1 MKRLFSYLFVALLAL
16 SVITPLAHSAVTP
29 GAKCTKAGTKQTY
42 KGKVH
47 TCIALGSKLYWNNGV
62 VVTSNKPNIFNLPA
76 SCNLTAEQM
85 FTYNTSEKSG
95 DVMYSALIVNASISN
110 EAIDIVVYLDW
121 FDNFGKFKTKKILI
135 PKLLPGQA
143 LEFGDQDFWVES
155 QNSKESFDRPL
166 DIVGRATCKSKP
178 YELKNKFLKGKSI
191 IRKIGDEEFMSFDF
205 ETFIDN
211 TLPKT
216 LTCSPDKCNFSMYA
230 VYKDR
235 SGNTFGGFSD
245 FNPRFNEI
253 GSYFEDI
260 EPGSSGRAAMNLL
273 ETGADLPELLER
285 IQVVEYTII
294 PKF

>member
-1 MKRLFSYLFVALLAL
+1 MRRSVSYLFVALLAL
-16 SVITPLAHSAVTP
+16 SVIAPLAHSAVTP
-29 GAKCTKAGTKQTY
+29 GAKCAKVGTKQTY

-62 VVTSNKPNIFNLPA
+62 VVKSNKPNIFNLPA

-85 FTYNTSEKSG
+85 FTYNTSDKSG

-143 LEFGDQDFWVES
+143 LEFGDKDYWAES
-155 QNSKESFDRPL
+155 QNSNKSFDRPS

-178 YELKNKFLKGKSI
+178 YDIKNTFLKGKSI
-191 IRKIGDEEFMSFDF
+191 IQKTGDEEIVNFDF
-205 ETFIDN
+205 EIFIDN
-211 TLPKT
+211 TFPKT
-216 LTCSPDKCNFSMYA
+216 LTCSPDKCNFSIYG

-245 FNPRFNEI
+245 YNPRFNEM
-253 GSYFEDI
+253 GPPFEDI
-260 EPGSSGRAAMNLL
+260 ESGGSGRVAINIL
-273 ETGADLPELLER
+273 EYPANLPEQLER